1 MRESRV
7 FYKLG
12 VKAKRVTDQFYGLEQ
27 MISQSGINPY
37 STLNYKK
44 DSLVHNYTGGECGFS
59 FMKLREAQ
67 NLDWAE
73 DAIAQGLEHEQNSN
87 FERALEF
94 YVNAV
99 ELDPLNKQALQLK
112 GLLLKRLERH
122 LESEESLK
130 QALKL
135 MDSDDEGIVELETVL

>member
-1 MRESRV
+1 
-7 FYKLG
+7 
-12 VKAKRVTDQFYGLEQ
+12 
-27 MISQSGINPY
+27 
-37 STLNYKK
+37 
-44 DSLVHNYTGGECGFS
+44 
-59 FMKLREAQ
+59 MKLREAQ

-112 GLLLKRLERH
+112 GLLLKRMERH